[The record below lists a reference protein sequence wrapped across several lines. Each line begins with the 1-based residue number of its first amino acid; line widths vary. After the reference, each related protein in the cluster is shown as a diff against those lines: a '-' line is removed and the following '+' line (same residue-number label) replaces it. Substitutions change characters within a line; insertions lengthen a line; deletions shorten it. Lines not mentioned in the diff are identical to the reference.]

1 MAETVHL
8 KLKGQKQGDIK
19 GESSQTSLDRADT
32 IECFEFEYGASSPRD
47 ASTGMATG
55 RRQWT
60 PITIRKR
67 FDRASP
73 LLAQAL
79 VNNEVLTE
87 GTFKFFRPDPSG
99 DGTTQQF
106 YTVQIK
112 NGRVASFRQVVPHPS
127 GDDGPTEHGLRADDH
142 PYEEVAFVF
151 QTITITNDAAKT
163 SATDDWSTSN
173 Q

>member
-19 GESSQTSLDRADT
+19 GESTQTSLAREGT
-32 IECFEFEYGASSPRD
+32 IECFGFEYGASSPRD

-55 RRQWT
+55 RRQWA
-60 PITIRKR
+60 PLVIRKR

-79 VNNEVLTE
+79 VNNEVVE
-87 GTFKFFRPDPSG
+87 GTFQFFRPNPTG
-99 DGTTQQF
+99 DGTTEQF
-106 YTVQIK
+106 FSVQIK
-112 NGRVASFRQVVPHPS
+112 GGRISNFRQVVPHPS
-127 GDDGPTEHGLRADDH
+127 DNEGDDH
-142 PYEEVAFVF
+142 PYEEVSFVF
-151 QTITITNDAAKT
+151 QNITITNDSAKT

>member
-19 GESSQTSLDRADT
+19 GDSSQTSLGRADT
-32 IECFEFEYGASSPRD
+32 IECFEFEYGATSPRD

-55 RRQWT
+55 RRQWQ
-60 PITIRKR
+60 PIVIRKR
-67 FDRASP
+67 FDRSSP

-79 VNNEVLTE
+79 VNNEVMTE
-87 GTFKFFRPDPSG
+87 GTFKFYRPNPTG
-99 DGTTQQF
+99 DGTTEPF
-106 YTVQIK
+106 FTIQIK
-112 NGRVASFRQVVPHPS
+112 NGRVSAFRQVVPHPT
-127 GDDGPTEHGLRADDH
+127 GGEERDDH
-142 PYEEVAFVF
+142 PYEEIEFVF